1 MLQGR
6 NNVIEFIR
14 LNDTAFWYLRRSEKS
29 EPVFT
34 SGDKD
39 ITIDESITR
48 LNRCMDM
55 LGTGTYFIEAWSTDG
70 QKKMRNKDSF
80 TLGNGNESNQPIS
93 GFQQPIQDNTQNIH
107 DAVAVAIDKLENKYK
122 IEKLE
127 TRIKELEHQN
137 KELNSEIDSWEHRVL
152 GKLTPHIG
160 SIIDVFGLK
169 PKNIPISGVEQKQ
182 PNKDTPENMFTDQEA
197 LRLNSAFEK
206 WSKNEN
212 EYVAIVEKIAD
223 MAEND
228 TETYSIARIM
238 LLTEK
243 EKEK

>member
-80 TLGNGNESNQPIS
+80 TLGNGSESNNPIIS
-93 GFQQPIQDNTQNIH
+93 GFQQQPIIDNTQSIH

-127 TRIKELEHQN
+127 ARIKELEHEN
-137 KELNSEIDSWEHRVL
+137 KELNKEIDSWEHRVL

-169 PKNIPISGVEQKQ
+169 PKNIPISGMEQNA
-182 PNKDTPENMFTDQEA
+182 NKDTNENIFIDQEA
-197 LRLNSAFEK
+197 LRLNRAFEK

-212 EYVAIVEKIAD
+212 QYVAIVEKIAD
-223 MAEND
+223 MSEND
-228 TETYSIARIM
+228 TETYSIARGM
-238 LLTEK
+238 LLSND
-243 EKEK
+243 